1 MAKMKKHVPAPTPAA
16 PVSVELTPEKFEV
29 VGFTQEEAN
38 KIDRP
43 TISYW
48 QDAWRRLKKNP
59 VAMGALVVLLLL
71 IVMVIIGPHIRGY
84 DYISMNV
91 VEKNLPSSSKYWFG
105 TDSLGRD
112 LFSRVW
118 VGARASILIALVAT
132 VVKLVVGTLYG
143 AAMAHF
149 GGWVD
154 DILMRIIEVI
164 NSMPSLL
171 ITILIMMILGNN
183 LFALLVALSITAWCS
198 TARQVRGM
206 IKQLKETEYVY
217 AAEVLGASTM
227 RIIIKHYV
235 PNMISILLLNIST
248 AIPQFIFTE
257 AGLSFLGVGLTAPEI
272 SLGVLISQG
281 QQTMDFYPS
290 QLIYPC
296 VVLCVIV
303 MAFNL
308 FGDGLR
314 DALDPKLRK

>member
-1 MAKMKKHVPAPTPAA
+1 M
-16 PVSVELTPEKFEV
+16 LTPDKFKV
-29 VGFTQEEAN
+29 VGFSQEEAN
-38 KIDRP
+38 RIDRP

-59 VAMGALVVLLLL
+59 VAMASLGVLILMV
-71 IVMVIIGPHIRGY
+71 IMVIIGPHIRGY
-84 DYISMNV
+84 DYITMNV
-91 VEKNLPSSSKYWFG
+91 IEKNQGASAKYWFG
-105 TDSLGRD
+105 TDNMGRD

-132 VVKLVVGTLYG
+132 ALKMIVGTIYG
-143 AAMAHF
+143 AVMAHF

-154 DILMRIIEVI
+154 DVMMRIIEVI

-171 ITILIMMILGNN
+171 VTILIMMVLGNN
-183 LFALLVALSITAWCS
+183 MFALLVALSITAWCS

-206 IKQLKETEYVY
+206 IKQLRESEYVY
-217 AAEVLGASTM
+217 AAEVLGAKSS
-227 RIIIKHYV
+227 RIILKHYV
-235 PNMISILLLNIST
+235 PNMLSILILDAST

-257 AGLSFLGVGLTAPEI
+257 AGLSFLGIGLKAPEI

-290 QLIYPC
+290 QLFFPC
-296 VVLCVIV
+296 LVLCIIV

-308 FGDGLR
+308 LGDGLR
-314 DALDPKLRK
+314 NSLDPRLRQ